1 MSVTQGKVQLKAALA
16 SVSWSIPTSAQNIA
30 QPVLATSFGR
40 IDTQQFAGE
49 EAAVTSDHFP
59 YVRIWMPDG
68 DEQRKTSG
76 GDLASE
82 KWQLTAAHLWIYQSG
97 FVKDWQGLG
106 DYFDAVVDAT
116 LAYFRNHSSP
126 QPGSPAQVGNDAVSA
141 WGLRQ
146 RWRIELPEQQ
156 GAQLDF
162 RATLAVDVRMTIV

>member
-1 MSVTQGKVQLKAALA
+1 VSLAQGKAQLKAALA
-16 SVSWSIPTSAQNIA
+16 TVTWAIPSSAQGIT
-30 QPVLATSFGR
+30 QPALATSFGR

-49 EAAVTSDHFP
+49 EAAVTSAVMP
-59 YVRIWMPDG
+59 YCRIWFPEG
-68 DEQRKTSG
+68 DERRKTSG

-82 KWQLTAAHLWIYQSG
+82 KWQLSAAHLFIYQSG

-106 DYFDAVVDAT
+106 DYFDAVLDAT

-141 WGLRQ
+141 WGLHQ
-146 RWRIELPEQQ
+146 QWRVELPEQD
-156 GAQLDF
+156 GAQLNF